1 MGTRV
6 YLDTWILRA
15 LISKNNAERK
25 DALHEITRL
34 ESNSF
39 DVVISQVVLGEAFAT
54 IMRDYGSNDI
64 RRILSKLYD
73 SLVKIV
79 DADSCLPPI
88 TVNIVEKAKMLKKKD
103 PRLKDTDAIIAAQA
117 LLDRYSQRLLTADT
131 DLLHSRIIKDKEK
144 RMRDEYERNL
154 ELKVVDGL

>member
-1 MGTRV
+1 
-6 YLDTWILRA
+6 
-15 LISKNNAERK
+15 
-25 DALHEITRL
+25 
-34 ESNSF
+34 
-39 DVVISQVVLGEAFAT
+39 
-54 IMRDYGSNDI
+54 
-64 RRILSKLYD
+64 
-73 SLVKIV
+73 
-79 DADSCLPPI
+79 
-88 TVNIVEKAKMLKKKD
+88 MLKKKD